1 MRSNLASMKTQITS
15 MKQHLLRTAL
25 VALLAALTL
34 TCTRPAMGQ
43 LINGSFIKGCN
54 LAWLDGAYNTWL
66 GYDPTEPGW
75 GMAYNSAH
83 LNSYMA
89 SMHRMGITVLRVWV
103 NEADMGDEI
112 NPSDYVTGVTATWN
126 ANFANMLQLAANNHI
141 QLYVTL
147 NGGRYDWLQNP
158 AQAGAYLTNALIPLV
173 T

>member
-66 GYDPTEPGW
+66 GLDPVNPSW
-75 GMAYNSAH
+75 GIAYNSTH

-89 SMHRMGITVLRVWV
+89 NMHNMGITALRVWV
-103 NEADMGDEI
+103 NEADMGDI
-112 NPSDYVTGVTATWN
+112 IDGSDNVT
-126 ANFANMLQLAANNHI
+126 
-141 QLYVTL
+141 
-147 NGGRYDWLQNP
+147 
-158 AQAGAYLTNALIPLV
+158 
-173 T
+173 